1 MHCVKQLR
9 IIEKRE
15 RCEIMDSYI
24 TIDGWR
30 SNIRFSSAH
39 IIHEYEKCGR
49 LHGHTY
55 AVHVKVFGKPDSK
68 GIILDFAVLKDTLRA
83 ITDEL
88 DHHVLVPKKSSI
100 IKIGEESK
108 SVKIEALGKTFV
120 FPKEDCVFL
129 QIESTSAEN
138 LAKLILER
146 LIDKTDFP
154 KTIESIEI
162 GVDEGYGQGAR
173 ISKKIN

>member
-1 MHCVKQLR
+1 MN
-9 IIEKRE
+9 
-15 RCEIMDSYI
+15 SYI

-68 GIILDFAVLKDTLRA
+68 GIILDFALLKDALRT

-88 DHHVLVPKKSSI
+88 DHHTLIPEKSSI
-100 IKIGEESK
+100 IKIEKKDK
-108 SVKIEALGKTFV
+108 SVKIQALGKTFV
-120 FPKEDCVFL
+120 FPENDCIFL
-129 QIESTSAEN
+129 PIESTSAEN
-138 LAKLILER
+138 LARLILEK

-154 KTIESIEI
+154 NTIESVEI
-162 GVDEGYGQGAR
+162 GVDEGYGQGAK
-173 ISKKIN
+173 ISKKIR